1 MPNQATAVEWSV
13 LMSAAQQGDRGS
25 YRLLL
30 QQIAPFVRALA
41 LRALRDRTE
50 AEDAV
55 QDVLLTLHARRDTYD
70 PQRPFTPWLA
80 GIARHRIVDRMRRRG
95 RHAAREVAL
104 QPAHETIALDWPND
118 QPAGWDAAAM
128 HRALAQL
135 PAGQRMAIE
144 MLKLREMSLREAAV
158 VTGLTVAALK
168 VATHRAIGRLGVLMQ
183 APQA

>member
-70 PQRPFTPWLA
+70 PQRPFTPMQMRSSDRDGPGAAA
-80 GIARHRIVDRMRRRG
+80 GPVDRDVASFEG
-95 RHAAREVAL
+95 RPSFSSRFGGTGQGA
-104 QPAHETIALDWPND
+104 
-118 QPAGWDAAAM
+118 PAGRPAP
-128 HRALAQL
+128 RAESRPSFQVERRPL
-135 PAGQRMAIE
+135 PR
-144 MLKLREMSLREAAV
+144 RV
-158 VTGLTVAALK
+158 
-168 VATHRAIGRLGVLMQ
+168 
-183 APQA
+183 